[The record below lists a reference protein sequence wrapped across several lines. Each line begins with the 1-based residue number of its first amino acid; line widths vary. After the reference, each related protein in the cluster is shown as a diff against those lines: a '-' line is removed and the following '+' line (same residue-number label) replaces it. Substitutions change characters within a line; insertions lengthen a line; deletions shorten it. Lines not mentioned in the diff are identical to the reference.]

1 MRLVWIGAVLIA
13 VATIGLVLAGR
24 SDSGGRSGE
33 DAVAVGDCLD
43 VLEGLASADAF
54 GYPPAAEVGCEA
66 RTAAYRIALR
76 LPGEADCPS
85 LIYIVRRETAPEGP
99 VTYCMTFN
107 VGEGECFVES
117 PTEAGAYD
125 CALGPRPGGIKILR
139 LVDGVADETRC
150 DDLDE
155 PGVLAALIPDPV
167 KTFCYAEYDTGGGSP
182 VRSA

>member
-1 MRLVWIGAVLIA
+1 MRLVWIGAVLIV
-13 VATIGLVLAGR
+13 VATIGLVLSGR
-24 SDSGGRSGE
+24 SDSDG
-33 DAVAVGDCLD
+33 DAEVAVGDCLD
-43 VLEGLASADAF
+43 VLEGLAPADAF
-54 GYPPAAEVGCEA
+54 GYPPAAEVGCED
-66 RTAAYRIALR
+66 RKAAYRIALR
-76 LPGEADCPS
+76 LPGEAECPS
-85 LIYIVRRETAPEGP
+85 QIYILRRESAPEGP

-117 PTEAGAYD
+117 PAEAGAYD

-155 PGVLAALIPDPV
+155 PGVLAALIPDPA
-167 KTFCYAEYDTGGGSP
+167 KTFCYQQYDTGGDNP